1 MAKGKSLCDLNEGQS
16 AVVAGIIN
24 KGAMRRRLFDL
35 GVVAGT
41 KISCR
46 QKSPSG
52 DPAAYEIR
60 GAVIALRTEDSSG
73 ILVWECAKE

>member
-46 QKSPSG
+46 QKA
-52 DPAAYEIR
+52 PAATR
-60 GAVIALRTEDSSG
+60 RPMRSG
-73 ILVWECAKE
+73 EP